1 MVENNNRN
9 ARNSVR
15 KIEADL
21 MELMSLFGVF
31 KSENQARSNL
41 FTFWDKCGAMVTS
54 LLQFLKA
61 EITGTWKMH
70 LSSIAAMLHHYFAMD
85 RQNYARF
92 LPVYLTDMQQLE
104 LTHPGVY
111 NELDAG
117 NHSISR
123 STQPFS
129 QVSADMAL
137 EQSINVNSKSRG
149 GVIGI
154 LQSLPALK
162 RWLLT
167 IHEQASITSAL
178 KTMYG
183 LQGGKQASHKE
194 ATPRRVKCDKE
205 DLQKMMGCFSSGLM
219 TDPSTHN
226 SNALLDI
233 AT

>member
-1 MVENNNRN
+1 MSALVKGKSYKRGIRAHKLCLEVFFRLTWNAFLAWYESQEKRIPEEPVLCKLVDCIWMVENNNRN

-61 EITGTWKMH
+61 EITGTWKLH

-104 LTHPGVY
+104 LTHPGV
-111 NELDAG
+111 
-117 NHSISR
+117 
-123 STQPFS
+123 
-129 QVSADMAL
+129 
-137 EQSINVNSKSRG
+137 
-149 GVIGI
+149 
-154 LQSLPALK
+154 
-162 RWLLT
+162 
-167 IHEQASITSAL
+167 
-178 KTMYG
+178 
-183 LQGGKQASHKE
+183 
-194 ATPRRVKCDKE
+194 
-205 DLQKMMGCFSSGLM
+205 
-219 TDPSTHN
+219 
-226 SNALLDI
+226 
-233 AT
+233 